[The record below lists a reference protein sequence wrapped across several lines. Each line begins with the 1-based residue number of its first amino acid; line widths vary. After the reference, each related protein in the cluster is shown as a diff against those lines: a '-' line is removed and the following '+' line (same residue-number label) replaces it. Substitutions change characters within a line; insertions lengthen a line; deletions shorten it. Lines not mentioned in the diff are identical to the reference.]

1 MSPEH
6 ILQHVRREP
15 FEPFRVFLS
24 DGKVYE
30 VRHPEMI
37 LVSRREVVIAIASG
51 NGGLPDHTA
60 FCDPLH
66 VTRIEVV
73 GDAASRRQAE

>member
-15 FEPFRVFLS
+15 FEPFRVFIS
-24 DGKVYE
+24 DGKAYE

-37 LVSRREVVIAIASG
+37 LVSRREVVIAVPADEG
-51 NGGLPDHTA
+51 ELPEHTA

-66 VTRIEVV
+66 ITRIEAA
-73 GDAASRRQAE
+73 GDTTARR